1 MVYYFKA
8 RPEVGDYVIYMGLDK
23 HENEDLIKYGL
34 PEDIWFHVD
43 KLSSAHVYLRMHR
56 FQTMDMITPELLE
69 DCAQLVKANSIQGN
83 KLNNLDVVYTPWYNL
98 RKTQSMDVGQ
108 VGFHNPKLVRTVRVE
123 TRKNEIV
130 NRLNKTKTEQT
141 PDLKAEREAYNA
153 AERAERKQHTK
164 EKKRREEL
172 ERLEKEKQTEIRS
185 YNRLMVQE
193 KMTSN
198 KDIAAKGKS
207 LAELEEDFM

>member
-1 MVYYFKA
+1 
-8 RPEVGDYVIYMGLDK
+8 MGLDK